1 MGKFKILL
9 ADDSRS
15 IRLALQGL
23 LLPES
28 DHWAVCGEATDGR
41 AAIEQAAE
49 LSPDVILLDL
59 SLPIISGLNVAQI
72 LRQDYPEI
80 RVILMSAQ
88 DPHTMSLLAKAAGVS
103 YVIPKSHL
111 VELLIPMLSSLRV
124 EFEKQGRHS
133 HTPTK
138 D

>member
-9 ADDSRS
+9 ADDSRA
-15 IRLALQGL
+15 IRLALHGL

-28 DHWAVCGEATDGR
+28 DHWTVCGEATDGR
-41 AAIEQAAE
+41 AAIEKVAE
-49 LSPDVILLDL
+49 LSPDVTLLDL
-59 SLPIISGLNVAQI
+59 WLPIISGLNVAQI
-72 LRQDYPEI
+72 PDQDYPQI

-88 DPHTMSLLAKAAGVS
+88 GPLTMSLLAKAAGVP

-111 VELLIPMLSSLRV
+111 VERLVPMLSSLRI

-133 HTPTK
+133 DTPTK
-138 D
+138 A